1 MEQEDAARSFSP
13 IKEDEDDPD
22 GFVLALSL
30 SEEEEESRDAP
41 TTSSI
46 DDNNNQIQD
55 VELPKQVSLFH
66 SILLLEF

>member
-1 MEQEDAARSFSP
+1 MEQEEAAGSFSP

-30 SEEEEESRDAP
+30 SEEEEESRDVP
-41 TTSSI
+41 TASSI

-55 VELPKQVSLFH
+55 EELPKQVSLFH
-66 SILLLEF
+66 SILLLE